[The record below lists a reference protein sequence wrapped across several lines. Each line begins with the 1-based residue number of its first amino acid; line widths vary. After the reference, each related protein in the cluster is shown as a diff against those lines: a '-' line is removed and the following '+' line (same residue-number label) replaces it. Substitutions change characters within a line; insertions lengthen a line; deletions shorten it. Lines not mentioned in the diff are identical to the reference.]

1 MLFEKYSYDDNIFPN
16 SSVWKEND
24 MVFSLDFAKKVITKT
39 TTSKQ
44 PLYNIKTTPFLQKNT
59 LHKLR
64 FSMIK
69 VQGEGTQIF
78 YETIKLV
85 TMCDCRL
92 LCRRLI
98 FLIDEFIV

>member
-1 MLFEKYSYDDNIFPN
+1 MLLEKYSYDDNIFPK
-16 SSVWKEND
+16 SSVWKD
-24 MVFSLDFAKKVITKT
+24 IDLVFSSDFAKKVITKT

-44 PLYNIKTTPFLQKNT
+44 PLSYTNT

-78 YETIKLV
+78 YETIKLM
-85 TMCDCRL
+85 TICDCRL
-92 LCRRLI
+92 LCRRLK
-98 FLIDEFIV
+98 FLLDEFKIHVRV

>member
-1 MLFEKYSYDDNIFPN
+1 MLLEKYSYDDNIFSN

-24 MVFSLDFAKKVITKT
+24 MGFSSDFAKKSLQKQQHQNNPL

-44 PLYNIKTTPFLQKNT
+44 PLSYKNT

-85 TMCDCRL
+85 TICDCRL